1 MSNVLSGVD
10 LCISYEK
17 HTSALLRYMMFIP
30 AMMQHQTHLVS
41 LTLIRDQFINLL
53 KPIDLVNLKGL
64 EFFVQSIDYIFA
76 WCTYELMK
84 IILCYLLLL
93 TTLRKQTNMWDM
105 KRTSTKTMLDSKL
118 PVDGFKHPVARILH
132 FLIELMNK
140 CLQILFKTI

>member
-1 MSNVLSGVD
+1 MTLFGRSDTLTKKIAFHDLVTWILAVNSFMSNVLSGVD
-10 LCISYEK
+10 LCISYET
-17 HTSALLRYMMFIP
+17 HTSALLRYMLFNP

-93 TTLRKQTNMWDM
+93 TTLRQQTNMWNM
-105 KRTSTKTMLDSKL
+105 KRTS
-118 PVDGFKHPVARILH
+118 
-132 FLIELMNK
+132 
-140 CLQILFKTI
+140 